1 MEMDMSKQSL
11 INQINELNASIR
23 AINAGFHAHP
33 PVWFDHRLVMI
44 EVKTMRISN
53 LMFWL
58 ERAA

>member
-1 MEMDMSKQSL
+1 MSKQSL

>member
-1 MEMDMSKQSL
+1 MSKQSL

-33 PVWFDHRLVMI
+33 PAGFDHRLVMI
-44 EVKTMRISN
+44 EVKTMRINN